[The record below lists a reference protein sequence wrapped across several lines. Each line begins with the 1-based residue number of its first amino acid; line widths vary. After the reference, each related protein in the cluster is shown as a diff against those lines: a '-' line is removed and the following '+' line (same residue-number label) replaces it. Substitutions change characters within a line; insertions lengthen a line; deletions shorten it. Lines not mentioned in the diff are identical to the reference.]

1 MIDAKTQELLENILR
16 RVGRSLLQYVSEAFP
31 WTTAEEQDALAQFQ
45 VLARE
50 EGEAAAAIAK
60 FLDQQGYGVPYLGPF
75 PMAFTTINYVSLD
88 YLLPLL
94 VETQR
99 QDLEQMQRALAQVTD
114 AQAREQIL
122 KIIDMSRRHLTT
134 LKALAASHPQVAST
148 VH

>member
-1 MIDAKTQELLENILR
+1 MIDAKTQELLEAMLR
-16 RVGRSLLQYVSEAFP
+16 RVGRSLLQYVSEAYP

-45 VLARE
+45 TLARE
-50 EGEAAAAIAK
+50 EGEAAAAIAQ
-60 FLDQQGYGVPYLGPF
+60 FLGQQGYGAPHLGPF

-99 QDLEQMQRALAQVTD
+99 QDLEQMQPALGQVTD
-114 AQAREQIL
+114 PQARDQVQ
-122 KIIDMSRRHLTT
+122 KIIDMSQRHLTT
-134 LKALAASHPQVAST
+134 LKALATSHPQVAST